1 MRVGVALLLFA
12 TAASAQPGP
21 DASVEPAA
29 GPASDAAAPAGEPP
43 VDPAASARPV
53 APPNEAAPLVHNLRP
68 PPPEPQPI
76 LLPCFPLYA
85 EGNLLVGG
93 RSGPAEVI
101 EVVITRWSLGARLC
115 TNRRIDIQ
123 AGLVL
128 DHGIDTS
135 DAHDR
140 YSAFG
145 AEARVMFPLHE
156 DVRLGPHLAIT
167 KIDDQHNT
175 ENPAIWVGG
184 RLESG
189 PIVFGF
195 DVLRIPTGTPPTI
208 PYSNRVYDVWG
219 FYGSVGLRGGWV
231 GVIGFA
237 AVTFIYVGNF
247 LLNEHGS

>member
-1 MRVGVALLLFA
+1 MRVAVALLLFA
-12 TAASAQPGP
+12 TAASAQPGRL
-21 DASVEPAA
+21 DA
-29 GPASDAAAPAGEPP
+29 
-43 VDPAASARPV
+43 
-53 APPNEAAPLVHNLRP
+53 PNDAAPLVRDPPP

-76 LLPCFPLYA
+76 RLLCVPLYA

-93 RSGPAEVI
+93 RSGPEEVI

-128 DHGIDTS
+128 DRGIDTS
-135 DAHDR
+135 DGHDR

-145 AEARVMFPLHE
+145 AEARVMFRLH
-156 DVRLGPHLAIT
+156 DHVRLGPHLAIT
-167 KIDDQHNT
+167 KIDNLKNT
-175 ENPAIWVGG
+175 ANPAIWVGG
-184 RLESG
+184 RLEGG
-189 PIVFGF
+189 PIVFGL

-208 PYSNRVYDVWG
+208 PFSNRVYDVWG

-231 GVIGFA
+231 GVIGAA
-237 AVTFIYVGNF
+237 AVTFLYVGNT